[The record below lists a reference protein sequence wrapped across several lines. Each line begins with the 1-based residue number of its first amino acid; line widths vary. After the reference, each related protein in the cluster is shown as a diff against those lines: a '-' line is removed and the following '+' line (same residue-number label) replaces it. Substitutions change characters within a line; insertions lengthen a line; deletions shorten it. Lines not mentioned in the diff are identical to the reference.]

1 MKPTPTDARSTASL
15 RRAAVP
21 PLRDPSDAPHYRLVR
36 LSAVVGASPMQMRA
50 PFDPESDEQ
59 DRSLME
65 SLASDGQ
72 RLPVLLLEN
81 PNSVPP
87 AYTPLD
93 GHRRIEALRRLKH
106 EWVQAVIHAAGSLEC
121 DLITLTANVRKHLTP
136 LEQARAI
143 ARLRERHAL
152 TLEEIARRVGLSTR
166 YLTELRAL
174 LKSDPAIQQALEQ
187 GQLRAKTALA
197 LGQAPRALQPRL
209 AEIASGQLVTEADA
223 KRWVS
228 RIVEN
233 GELPEQAAK
242 AVGLIA
248 PPASDVSD
256 KTTQAQAMA
265 TEGKAVSMPS
275 RTPAVSNRVKRETA
289 LSGETAGAL
298 LDSTFIRLEP
308 ELRAGLAEAAGEHK
322 ATAAQLKLAALLALA
337 GRAPGKAVEDAGY
350 AARHPSVRKL
360 LPVVDTLGE
369 LKSLVQAQRYTGE
382 CADLC
387 AALARQFAELRQAM
401 NRPGRAAGRARKES
415 KDGTPQDVHG

>member
-1 MKPTPTDARSTASL
+1 MTMKPNPTDARATAASL
-15 RRAAVP
+15 RHAALP
-21 PLRDPSDAPHYRLVR
+21 PQPDPIDAPQYRQVR
-36 LSAVVGASPMQMRA
+36 LGAIVGTNPMQMRA
-50 PFDPESDEQ
+50 PFDPDADEQ

-72 RLPVLLLEN
+72 RLPVLLLEQ

-93 GHRRIEALRRLKH
+93 GHRRIEALRRLKQ
-106 EWVQAVIHAAGSLEC
+106 ESVQAVIHSAGSLAC

-152 TLEEIARRVGLSTR
+152 TLEEIARRVGVSTR

-174 LKSDPAIQQALEQ
+174 LETDPALQRALEQ

-209 AEIASGQLVTEADA
+209 AQIATGQLVTEADA

-228 RIVEN
+228 RIAEQ
-233 GELPEQAAK
+233 GESPEQAAR
-242 AVGLIA
+242 AVGLVTPETGTAYPIPDA
-248 PPASDVSD
+248 PASGAQPPAS
-256 KTTQAQAMA
+256 A
-265 TEGKAVSMPS
+265 GKRA
-275 RTPAVSNRVKRETA
+275 RRETA
-289 LSGETAGAL
+289 ISGDTAGAL
-298 LDSTFIRLEP
+298 LDSTFTHLEP
-308 ELRAGLAEAAGEHK
+308 ELRAGLASAAVKHK
-322 ATAAQLKLAALLALA
+322 VTAAQLKLAALLALA

-360 LPVVDTLGE
+360 LPVVETLGE
-369 LKSLVQAQRYTGE
+369 LQSLVGAQRYTAE

-387 AALARQFAELRQAM
+387 AALARQFAELHQAM
-401 NRPGRAAGRARKES
+401 TRPNRAVGRTRKERQ
-415 KDGTPQDVHG
+415 DGTPQDVHG